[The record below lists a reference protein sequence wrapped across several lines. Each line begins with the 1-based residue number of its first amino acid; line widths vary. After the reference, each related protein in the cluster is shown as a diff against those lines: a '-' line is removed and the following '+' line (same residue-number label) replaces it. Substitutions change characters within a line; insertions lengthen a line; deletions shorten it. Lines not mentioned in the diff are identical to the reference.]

1 MYLCRDRCAWISPYG
16 DGVPPVSHP
25 ANLDECRLGHFVAP
39 GSKHEG
45 SFARSGVYI
54 ARRSTPK
61 GWAGTL
67 EEPSTRTGGQV
78 MTESTDEGAFPE
90 LFEVIQGYAQR
101 DYNHQVKALRMIA
114 AAYLPL
120 FEVPPMPDA
129 KQVVEDVLS
138 HNEFLMSNPQTGQL
152 EPASVDAVVS
162 VATSRLV
169 EEDLKWGAECLLNI
183 MDALRRRAQ
192 SEGYETYVVDA
203 EEVLDGLETILAADI
218 VEDVIEDI
226 VEEG

>member
-1 MYLCRDRCAWISPYG
+1 
-16 DGVPPVSHP
+16 
-25 ANLDECRLGHFVAP
+25 VAP
-39 GSKHEG
+39 GFKHEG

-67 EEPSTRTGGQV
+67 EEPSTRTGGHV
-78 MTESTDEGAFPE
+78 MTQPTDGGAFPE
-90 LFEVIQGYAQR
+90 LFEVIQHYAHR
-101 DYNHQVKALRMIA
+101 DHGHQVKALRIIA

-138 HNEFLMSNPQTGQL
+138 RNEFLLSNPQTGQL

-169 EEDLKWGAECLLNI
+169 EEDLKWGADCLLNV

-192 SEGYETYVVDA
+192 SEGYETYVMDA
-203 EEVLDGLETILAADI
+203 DEVLDGLETIMTADI